1 MNKKQMAG
9 AALAASLVGAGVTA
23 PMAGGSFL
31 GGLVHNG
38 FLAASIGGLADWF
51 AVTALF
57 RKPLGISYRTEILI
71 RNRQRI
77 MQAVVDFAGNDL
89 LSVDNIMRFI
99 QQRNVSQMM
108 VEYFRG
114 PERKKML
121 KAVNRIIGETLSG
134 IDAKS
139 LAASVVPI
147 LTSELRGAP
156 LDNVARRICGDI
168 ASTQTAERLLP
179 FLLQIGR
186 RIISDQEIGIILRD
200 NLQEVL
206 KKYEGSGAGRA
217 FVMGMIGLDADSL
230 YTTLRNR
237 LEGYID
243 RLENWDVVDGLEKLA
258 DTDAKSQ
265 QEAAAD
271 ADFYRQ
277 AVVFVTEQLEKMSDS
292 QRVIDSVS
300 DFMDQMVQPEKVEA
314 MLGSWL
320 ENQITEERSYW
331 QEHLL
336 DLVEK
341 KLNEFIRNEEW
352 QKMADD
358 YLKNW
363 LRKQLE
369 DNHNV
374 ITGMV
379 EERLSLLS
387 DEALVEFVEPKVS
400 DDLQMIRINGS
411 VVGGLAGMFLYIV
424 TCIAGQVLTR

>member
-23 PMAGGSFL
+23 PLAGGSFA

-57 RKPLGISYRTEILI
+57 RKPLGISYRTEILT

-89 LSVDNIMRFI
+89 LSVDNIMKFI
-99 QQRNVSQMM
+99 EKRNVSQML
-108 VEYFRG
+108 VEYLRG
-114 PERKKML
+114 PERKRLL
-121 KAVNRIIGETLSG
+121 KSMDKIIGEMLSG
-134 IDAKS
+134 IDSKQIT
-139 LAASVVPI
+139 ASIVPI
-147 LTSELRGAP
+147 LTSELQDAP
-156 LDNVARRICGDI
+156 LDSAARRICSDI
-168 ASTQTAERLLP
+168 ASPQTAERLLP
-179 FLLQIGR
+179 FLLKIGR
-186 RIISDQEIGIILRD
+186 RIISDEELGIILRE
-200 NLQEVL
+200 NLSEVL

-217 FVMGMIGLDADSL
+217 FVMGLIGLDADTL
-230 YTTLRNR
+230 YKTLYSK

-258 DTDAKSQ
+258 DTDEKSQ

-271 ADFYRQ
+271 AEFYRN
-277 AVVFVTEQLEKMSDS
+277 AVMFVTEQLEKLADS
-292 QRVIDSVS
+292 QKVITSINEFTDK
-300 DFMDQMVQPEKVEA
+300 MMQPEKVQA
-314 MLGSWL
+314 MLETWL
-320 ENQITEERSYW
+320 ENQITEERTHW

-336 DLVEK
+336 DMVEK
-341 KLNEFIRNEEW
+341 QLNEFTRNEDW
-352 QKMADD
+352 QQLADS

-363 LRKQLE
+363 LRNQLA
-369 DNHNV
+369 DNHHV

-379 EERLSLLS
+379 EERLSQLS
-387 DEALVEFVEPKVS
+387 DEALVQFVEPKVS

-411 VVGGLAGMFLYIV
+411 VVGGLAGMVLYIV
-424 TCIAGQVLTR
+424 AYVAGQVLTR